1 MVWSNTWFDLSHHD
15 RVSHWRHCR
24 SCIVADGKREI
35 MAKFVG
41 TVQEFHHFIGPRVRN
56 AVNGAARGHRDRL
69 VGICEGCG
77 GKAELQSAHVHG
89 RDRRT
94 LIESV
99 LAEYTDEVG
108 MVACDLAVVES
119 RIIESH
125 LPIDETFKFLCHPCH
140 LAYDSGTRTRGL
152 TRGHPTSGRTPT
164 EDDEFRKLSKIK
176 RWASRPH
183 QINHQIIRA
192 FLLLEQDGEVELAR
206 LKQYCTKELHMADF
220 QGNYAS
226 MKTDAG
232 NAHGKVFL
240 DDGTTVR
247 IWPRAREEIDLHF

>member
-1 MVWSNTWFDLSHHD
+1 
-15 RVSHWRHCR
+15 
-24 SCIVADGKREI
+24 

-41 TVQEFHHFIGPRVRN
+41 TVQEFHHFIGPKVCN
-56 AVNGAARGHRDRL
+56 AVNGTARGHRKRL
-69 VGICEGCG
+69 VGICEECG

-99 LAEYTDEVG
+99 LAEYTDEAG

-119 RIIESH
+119 RIIQSH
-125 LPIDETFKFLCHPCH
+125 LPIEETFKFLCHPCH
-140 LAYDSGTRTRGL
+140 VTYDSGTGTRGL
-152 TRGHPTSGRTPT
+152 TREYSSPARTPT
-164 EDDEFRKLSKIK
+164 EDNEFRKLRKIK
-176 RWASRPH
+176 TWASRPH

-192 FLLLEQDGEVELAR
+192 FLLLEQDGEVELSR
-206 LKQYCTKELHMADF
+206 LKQYCTQELHMADF

-226 MKTDAG
+226 MKTDGG

-240 DDGTTVR
+240 DDGTTVL

>member
-1 MVWSNTWFDLSHHD
+1 
-15 RVSHWRHCR
+15 
-24 SCIVADGKREI
+24 

-41 TVQEFHHFIGPRVRN
+41 TVQEFHHFIGPKIRN
-56 AVNGAARGHRDRL
+56 AVNLAARGHRNRL

-77 GKAELQSAHVHG
+77 EKAELQSAHVHG
-89 RDRRT
+89 HDRRT
-94 LIESV
+94 LIETV
-99 LAEYTDEVG
+99 LAEYRDEAG

-125 LPIDETFKFLCHPCH
+125 LPIEETFKFLCHSCH
-140 LAYDSGTRTRGL
+140 VTYDSGTRTRGL
-152 TRGHPTSGRTPT
+152 TRGPRTSARTST
-164 EDDEFRKLSKIK
+164 EDDEFRKLNKIK
-176 RWASRPH
+176 TWDSRPH

-192 FLLLEQDGEVELAR
+192 FLLLEQDGEVELSQI
-206 LKQYCTKELHMADF
+206 KQYCTQELHLADF

-247 IWPRAREEIDLHF
+247 ILPRAREEIDRHF